1 MSEYKVLYGSMR
13 KLSMRFNSDEQAA
26 VSMLSSSPSTKGP
39 IQTFALARELDLD
52 RWSWSIYSPLPGS
65 SLYEELIGEGKIEP
79 YRLDYHQ
86 VHFTEAYEGICSI
99 TPERLKALYAE
110 INDYFCRRNVDLP
123 LGDH

>member
-1 MSEYKVLYGSMR
+1 
-13 KLSMRFNSDEQAA
+13 MRFNSDEQAA

-86 VHFTEAYEGICSI
+86 VHFTEAYEGTCSI
-99 TPERLKALYAE
+99 AP
-110 INDYFCRRNVDLP
+110 
-123 LGDH
+123 